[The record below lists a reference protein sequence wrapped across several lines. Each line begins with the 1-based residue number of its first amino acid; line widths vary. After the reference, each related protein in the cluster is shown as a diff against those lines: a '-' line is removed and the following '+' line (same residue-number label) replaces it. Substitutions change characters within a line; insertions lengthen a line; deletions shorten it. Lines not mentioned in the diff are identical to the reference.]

1 MNRVTFDA
9 LVVVASGIVAAGCAT
24 VSQENGV
31 AASLVSIRPLQ
42 ASLFETKAELTLR
55 YTNESSRALPLAGST
70 HKLYINGTYVGRAV
84 TNEQLTLPELGT
96 TTQTMTAHLENL
108 ALMGKAREI
117 GNLSTVEYRIDS
129 RMHVA
134 QGGGTVKA
142 TSTGQVDLSG
152 LIPGQA
158 AAPQTK

>member
-1 MNRVTFDA
+1 MKRVTFA
-9 LVVVASGIVAAGCAT
+9 TLVIVGWGIFATGCAT
-24 VSQENGV
+24 APKEGGV
-31 AASLVSIRPLQ
+31 ATSLVSILPLQ

-55 YTNESSRALPLAGST
+55 YTNESSQALPLAGST

-96 TTQTMTAHLENL
+96 VTQTLTAHLENL

-117 GNLSTVEYRIDS
+117 GNMSKVDYRIDS
-129 RMHVA
+129 RIHVA
-134 QGGGTVKA
+134 GGGGTLRA

-152 LIPGQA
+152 LITGQE